1 MRTRAVIVTLAA
13 TLIAACSS
21 SKQAA
26 NPVEPDSLRVV
37 GDPMPDAVLRTVDNQ
52 PMALRSLYAD
62 RPVVITFY
70 RGGWCPYCNKALEQW
85 DGRMGD
91 IQAAGAHFVAITPE
105 RPELV
110 GNTVDKYD
118 LDFPVYSDADGQA
131 ARALGIAFTLD
142 DATQTKYRGY
152 GIDLARSNANGSW
165 DLPRPGTYIV
175 DTKGI
180 IRYAHTDPNYVDG
193 RADPDEVIAALR
205 AMR

>member
-1 MRTRAVIVTLAA
+1 
-13 TLIAACSS
+13 
-21 SKQAA
+21 
-26 NPVEPDSLRVV
+26 
-37 GDPMPDAVLRTVDNQ
+37 
-52 PMALRSLYAD
+52 
-62 RPVVITFY
+62 
-70 RGGWCPYCNKALEQW
+70 
-85 DGRMGD
+85 MGD